1 MKNLLTIVLIAA
13 MSIGANVQA
22 AKAGTST
29 PNPHFPKAEKT
40 PYAKVIKH
48 ECKHTLHESTCITT
62 YDNGVKITIK
72 SKRK

>member
-1 MKNLLTIVLIAA
+1 MKTILIIAA
-13 MSIGANVQA
+13 LVAATTGANVQA